1 MNEFDVPIFQKSY
14 DLYKQMHEY
23 QKLIP
28 KHDRYTVYSRAE
40 NCLLIVISNL
50 FKASAID
57 KESKL
62 TLLEVTSAE
71 LNLLRVFIRLLKD
84 IKALDNTKYLSLQS
98 EIDEIGR
105 MLGGWIKS
113 VKPSR

>member
-40 NCLLIVISNL
+40 DCLLKVLANL
-50 FKASAID
+50 FKASAVY
-57 KESKL
+57 KAEKL
-62 TLLEVTSAE
+62 VLLEEASAE

-84 IKALDNTKYLSLQS
+84 IKSLDNNKYLALQS

-113 VKPSR
+113 VK

>member
-1 MNEFDVPIFQKSY
+1 MNEFDVPIFQRSY
-14 DLYKQMHEY
+14 DLYKQMHDY

-40 NCLLIVISNL
+40 ESLLIVLSNL
-50 FKASAID
+50 FKASAAGKD
-57 KESKL
+57 NKC
-62 TLLEVTSAE
+62 TLLEEASAE

-84 IKALDNTKYLSLQS
+84 IKALDNNKYLAVQS

-113 VKPSR
+113 LKR